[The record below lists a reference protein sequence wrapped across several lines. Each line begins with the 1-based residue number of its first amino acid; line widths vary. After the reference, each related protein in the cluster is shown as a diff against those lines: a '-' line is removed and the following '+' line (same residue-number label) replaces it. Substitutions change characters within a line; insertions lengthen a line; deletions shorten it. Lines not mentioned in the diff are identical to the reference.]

1 VNGPSATPE
10 PRRVSHGTWG
20 GAGIRIEVTEQG
32 AEVELDCAHGT
43 IRARLDLDSAGD
55 FSAAGVFVRE
65 HPGPVREGHEPKEQ
79 PATYSGSLREGVLT
93 LRIRVTE
100 TGETVGSFSLTHGSE
115 GRVRKCR

>member
-1 VNGPSATPE
+1 VPS
-10 PRRVSHGTWG
+10 GTWG
-20 GAGIRIEVTEQG
+20 GQGIRIEITEEG
-32 AEVELDCAHGT
+32 GELELDCAHGS
-43 IRARLDLDSAGD
+43 IRAGLDLDSAGA
-55 FSAAGVFVRE
+55 FSVDGVFVRE
-65 HPGPVREGHEPKEQ
+65 HPGPVREGHEPEEQ